1 MKTRHFARLF
11 EFDLEGEKAQF
22 LIYAE
27 PDGEETIIHQ
37 IVNFDDAQVDA
48 KMTSSADP
56 DEIEKKVSTIT
67 EQMAEQVFRGII
79 RMVGGQ

>member
-37 IVNFDDAQVDA
+37 IVNFEVDA